1 MKRRYLAIVITVVL
15 ALSLIT
21 GGVFA
26 ILKSKTDAVAN
37 TFTEATDPVIEVEET
52 MANNVKSDVKVDVGT
67 PGYSVY
73 VRAAVVATWVDA
85 DGNVLGRIPAEGTDY
100 SVTYNTVS
108 AVTGEKQW
116 FKGTD
121 GFFYYSSPV
130 VSGSTENLINECKP
144 LVNPEAGYHLKV
156 EIVSQVIQALGST
169 DADSTPAVVDAWGVT
184 LNSDNLIT
192 ASK

>member
-1 MKRRYLAIVITVVL
+1 MAIDFIKEKNNDRNQENPAKTRPSHYQHGFLRGKNRLGKLHRQTV
-15 ALSLIT
+15 
-21 GGVFA
+21 
-26 ILKSKTDAVAN
+26 
-37 TFTEATDPVIEVEET
+37 PVHRF
-52 MANNVKSDVKVDVGT
+52 DLQ
-67 PGYSVY
+67 
-73 VRAAVVATWVDA
+73 RTWVDA